1 MSSALGRDLNAYQTC
16 GEADTP
22 SYRYSANVEIRWID
36 VEYIYIYISLL
47 VGGLAYFY
55 FPYIG
60 NNHPN

>member
-36 VEYIYIYISLL
+36 VEYIYIYIIAGWWLGIFLFSI
-47 VGGLAYFY
+47 YWE
-55 FPYIG
+55 
-60 NNHPN
+60 